1 MTTTIEHTSHP
12 RLDRGSQ
19 KTLLMDKAIEK
30 KKGIALI
37 FSRKA
42 LPYWF
47 GSFMAAFILWLIF
60 RDDSSTLRVNADTLT
75 ISEVSA
81 GEFNDYIRVS
91 GQVHPM
97 TTIQLSPRE
106 SGIVEEI
113 VIEEGTQVK
122 AGDVIIRLSN
132 DDLDMEILN
141 SEANLAEK
149 ENALRNTMI
158 QMEQEKMQLSLN
170 ILELETEVKRKGR
183 TLESQKRL
191 FDDGLIGKEEYL
203 RSEEDYVLF
212 CKKLEVTLA
221 RAEQDSIYRT
231 VQIQQMEESL
241 KNMKLNMQRI
251 RNRKE
256 NLAVKAPI
264 DGELGLLEVALGQSI
279 GSGAKI
285 GQINALGSYKIE
297 ALIDEH
303 YIDRVSAGLTATF
316 ERQSETFDAVIRKV
330 YPEVRSGKFQ
340 ADFRFSGEQPLNI
353 RTGQTYYLNL
363 QLGQPESAIL
373 IPRGTFYQKT
383 GGKWIYVVS
392 PEGDK
397 AVKRE
402 IRIGRQNP
410 QFYEVL
416 EGLEPGEKVITS
428 GYDNFGDN
436 EVLVF

>member
-1 MTTTIEHTSHP
+1 M
-12 RLDRGSQ
+12 DRV
-19 KTLLMDKAIEK
+19 LEK
-30 KKGIALI
+30 KKGIALV
-37 FSRKA
+37 FSKKA

-47 GSFMAAFILWLIF
+47 GGLMVIFIMWLIL
-60 RDDSSTLRVNADTLT
+60 RDDSSTLRVNGDTLT
-75 ISEVSA
+75 VNEVRA
-81 GEFNDYIRVS
+81 GEFNDYIRIS
-91 GQVHPM
+91 GQVVPM

-113 VIEEGTQVK
+113 VMEEGSQVK

-132 DDLDMEILN
+132 DNLDLEILN

-149 ENALRNTMI
+149 ENNLRNTLI
-158 QMEQEKMQLSLN
+158 EMEQQKMEVSLQ
-170 ILELETEVKRKGR
+170 ILQLETNVKRKGR
-183 TLESQKRL
+183 ELESQKRL
-191 FDDGLIGKEEYL
+191 FVDGLIGKEEYL
-203 RSEEDYVLF
+203 RSEEDYTLNL
-212 CKKLEVTLA
+212 KQLEVTIA
-221 RAEQDSIYRT
+221 RAHNDSIFRE
-231 VQIQQMEESL
+231 VQVKQMEESL
-241 KNMKLNMQRI
+241 DNMKQNMQRI
-251 RNRKE
+251 RRRKE
-256 NLAVKAPI
+256 NLNVKAPM

-285 GQINALGSYKIE
+285 GQINAKESYKIE
-297 ALIDEH
+297 AQIDEH
-303 YIDRVSAGLTATF
+303 YIDRVNAGLSATF
-316 ERQSETFDAVIRKV
+316 ERQNETYDAVIRKV

-340 ADFRFSGEQPLNI
+340 ADFRFSEEQPANI

-363 QLGQPESAIL
+363 QLGQPENAIL

-392 PEGDK
+392 PEGGK

>member
-1 MTTTIEHTSHP
+1 M
-12 RLDRGSQ
+12 DRV
-19 KTLLMDKAIEK
+19 LEK
-30 KKGIALI
+30 KKGIALV
-37 FSRKA
+37 FSKKA

-47 GSFMAAFILWLIF
+47 GGLMVIFIMWLIL
-60 RDDSSTLRVNADTLT
+60 RDDSSTLRVNGDTLT
-75 ISEVSA
+75 VNEVRA
-81 GEFNDYIRVS
+81 GEFNDYIRIS
-91 GQVHPM
+91 GQVVPM

-113 VIEEGTQVK
+113 VMEEGSQVK
-122 AGDVIIRLSN
+122 AGDVIVRLSN
-132 DDLDMEILN
+132 DNLDLEILN

-149 ENALRNTMI
+149 ENNLRNTLI
-158 QMEQEKMQLSLN
+158 EMEQQKMEVSLQ
-170 ILELETEVKRKGR
+170 ILQLETNVKRKGR
-183 TLESQKRL
+183 ELESQKRL
-191 FDDGLIGKEEYL
+191 FYDGLIGKEEYL
-203 RSEEDYVLF
+203 RSEEDYTLNL
-212 CKKLEVTLA
+212 KQLEVTIA
-221 RAEQDSIYRT
+221 RAHNDSIFRE
-231 VQIQQMEESL
+231 VQVKQMEESL
-241 KNMKLNMQRI
+241 DNMKQNMQRI
-251 RNRKE
+251 RRRKE
-256 NLAVKAPI
+256 NLNVKAPM

-285 GQINALGSYKIE
+285 GQINAKESYKIE
-297 ALIDEH
+297 AQIDEH
-303 YIDRVSAGLTATF
+303 YIDRVNAGLSATF
-316 ERQSETFDAVIRKV
+316 ERQNETFDAVVRKV
-330 YPEVRSGKFQ
+330 YPEVRGGKFQ
-340 ADFRFSGEQPLNI
+340 TDFRFSEEQPENI

-392 PEGDK
+392 PEGGK

>member
-1 MTTTIEHTSHP
+1 
-12 RLDRGSQ
+12 
-19 KTLLMDKAIEK
+19 MDKPIEK
-30 KKGIALI
+30 KKGLALA
-37 FSRKA
+37 FTSKA

-47 GSFMAAFILWLIF
+47 GGFMAIFIICLIF

-141 SEANLAEK
+141 SEAILAEK
-149 ENALRNTMI
+149 ENALRNTII

-203 RSEEDYVLF
+203 RSEEDYTLF

-264 DGELGLLEVALGQSI
+264 DGELGLLEVVRGQSI
-279 GSGAKI
+279 GSGSKI
-285 GQINALGSYKIE
+285 GQINALDSYKIE

-316 ERQSETFDAVIRKV
+316 ERQNETYDAVIRKV

-340 ADFRFSGEQPLNI
+340 ADFKFSEEQPANI

-363 QLGQPESAIL
+363 QLGQPESAVL

-392 PEGDK
+392 PDGGK

-410 QFYEVL
+410 QYYEVL

>member
-1 MTTTIEHTSHP
+1 
-12 RLDRGSQ
+12 
-19 KTLLMDKAIEK
+19 MDKPIEK
-30 KKGIALI
+30 KKGIALA
-37 FSRKA
+37 FSKKA

-47 GSFMAAFILWLIF
+47 GAMMAAFILWLIF
-60 RDDSSTLRVNADTLT
+60 RDDASTLRVNGETLT
-75 ISEVSA
+75 FSEVRS
-81 GEFNDYIRVS
+81 GEFNDYIRIS

-97 TTIQLSPRE
+97 TTIQISPRE
-106 SGIVEEI
+106 AGIVEEI
-113 VIEEGTQVK
+113 IAEEGSLVK
-122 AGDVIIRLSN
+122 AGDVIIKLSN
-132 DDLDMEILN
+132 DDLDLQILN

-149 ENALRNTMI
+149 ENTLRNTMI
-158 QMEQEKMQLSLN
+158 SMEQQKMQLSLD
-170 ILELETEVKRKGR
+170 ILELQTEVKRKGR
-183 TLESQKRL
+183 ALESQRRL

-203 RSEEDYVLF
+203 RSEEDYTLF

-221 RAEQDSIYRT
+221 RAEQDSLYRS
-231 VQIQQMEESL
+231 VQIKQMRESL
-241 KNMKLNMQRI
+241 ENMKLNMQMI
-251 RNRKE
+251 RKRKD

-285 GQINALGSYKIE
+285 GQINELGSFKIE
-297 ALIDEH
+297 AQIDEH
-303 YIDRVSAGLTATF
+303 YIDRVSAGLSASF
-316 ERQSETFDAVIRKV
+316 ERQNESYDAVIRKV
-330 YPEVRSGKFQ
+330 YPEVREGKFK
-340 ADFRFSGEQPLNI
+340 ADFKFSGEQPANI

-363 QLGQPESAIL
+363 QLGQPEKAIL

-392 PEGDK
+392 PEGGK
-397 AVKRE
+397 AMKRE

-416 EGLEPGEKVITS
+416 EGLEAGEKVITS